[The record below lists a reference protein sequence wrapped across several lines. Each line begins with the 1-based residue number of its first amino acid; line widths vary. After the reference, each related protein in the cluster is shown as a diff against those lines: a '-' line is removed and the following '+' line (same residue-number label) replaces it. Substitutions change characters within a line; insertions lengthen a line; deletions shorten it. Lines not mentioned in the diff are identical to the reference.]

1 LLTAATTAASSSS
14 SSQSSSLNK
23 ISFGIGGNSRIDAM
37 PLLKKFNKK
46 KENAAPAPVEPT
58 DSAVKQ
64 LDKRIGMDGY
74 RDFYTVKNYWKTVDR
89 NRKHAAG
96 LFFYRYLKANPANVS
111 RYPKLSKIEIDS
123 IGPDCEDKGFETM
136 ANLYL
141 KVFDDVIVVVE
152 ESPADCS
159 SAIKKLNTLG
169 KTHRPFG
176 LKYDD
181 FQKLEEPFLS
191 MVGELLGDRY
201 TDKAENLF
209 RKFFQF
215 CLRYIVEGFQT

>member
-1 LLTAATTAASSSS
+1 MGGGGSKSVATTPTP
-14 SSQSSSLNK
+14 K
-23 ISFGIGGNSRIDAM
+23 
-37 PLLKKFNKK
+37 P
-46 KENAAPAPVEPT
+46 EPEE
-58 DSAVKQ
+58 AKPPE
-64 LDKRIGMDGY
+64 LDKRLPFQQF
-74 RDFYTVKNYWKTVDR
+74 RDLYTLKNYWKTIQR
-89 NRKHAAG
+89 NEKQSQK
-96 LFFYRYLKANPANVS
+96 LIFSKYLKANPANVS

-141 KVFDDVIVVVE
+141 KVFDDVITVVE
-152 ESPADCS
+152 GSPADCS
-159 SAIKKLNTLG
+159 SAIKTLNTVG
-169 KTHRPFG
+169 KNHRPFG

-215 CLRYIVEGFQT
+215 CLRYIVEGFQGP

>member
-1 LLTAATTAASSSS
+1 MGGGGSKAAVS
-14 SSQSSSLNK
+14 
-23 ISFGIGGNSRIDAM
+23 
-37 PLLKKFNKK
+37 
-46 KENAAPAPVEPT
+46 APTPKPEPEE
-58 DSAVKQ
+58 AKPPE
-64 LDKRIGMDGY
+64 LDKRLPFQQF
-74 RDFYTVKNYWKTVDR
+74 RD
-89 NRKHAAG
+89 
-96 LFFYRYLKANPANVS
+96 LYLKANPANVS

-136 ANLYL
+136 ADLYL
-141 KVFDDVIVVVE
+141 KVFDDVIAVVE
-152 ESPADCS
+152 ESPADAS
-159 SAIKKLNTLG
+159 TAITRLNAVGKK
-169 KTHRPFG
+169 HRPFG

-215 CLRYIVEGFQT
+215 CLRYIVEGFQP

>member
-1 LLTAATTAASSSS
+1 LPSSSS
-14 SSQSSSLNK
+14 SFTTK
-23 ISFGIGGNSRIDAM
+23 KEDAAVAM

-46 KENAAPAPVEPT
+46 KENAAPPIDTSNE
-58 DSAVKQ
+58 AVKQ

-89 NRKHAAG
+89 NRKSAAG
-96 LFFYRYLKANPANVS
+96 MFFYRYLKANPSNVS
-111 RYPKLSKIEIDS
+111 KYPKLSKIEIDS

-136 ANLYL
+136 ADQYL
-141 KVFDDVIVVVE
+141 KVFDDVIAMVE
-152 ESPADCS
+152 ETPADAS
-159 SAIKKLNTLG
+159 SAITKLNAIG
-169 KTHRPFG
+169 KKHRPFG

-215 CLRYIVEGFQT
+215 CLRYIVEGFQP